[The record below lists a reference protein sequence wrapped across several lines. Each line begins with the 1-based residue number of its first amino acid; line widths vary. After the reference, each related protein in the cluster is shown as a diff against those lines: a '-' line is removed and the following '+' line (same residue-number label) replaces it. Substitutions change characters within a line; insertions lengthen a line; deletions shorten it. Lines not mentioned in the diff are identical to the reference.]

1 MLYCE
6 QIKRIFGVG
15 DYDRRIRDESWEKT
29 FQIQGV
35 AKVHGNVKIETGDL
49 LFFDGRNGLRNRGT
63 SIWDGYVYPFNK
75 ISGATLALAS
85 NRNLAYKNF
94 FGVAASFSESGVTED
109 IGAYLLGLFRYPL
122 RNARS
127 INVGDY
133 ILPAGSG
140 VTLYNQII
148 SVVKSGCSDII
159 GIVAKSGDFK
169 SEVDTVI
176 RSKIMGLNKFSDLK
190 K

>member
-1 MLYCE
+1 M
-6 QIKRIFGVG
+6 G

-29 FQIQGV
+29 FQFQGKT
-35 AKVHGNVKIETGDL
+35 KVHGNIEIEKGDL

-63 SIWDGYVYPFNK
+63 SVWDGYAYPFSK
-75 ISGATLALAS
+75 ISGSTLTLAS
-85 NRNLAYKNF
+85 NRNLAYQNF

-109 IGAYLLGLFRYPL
+109 IGVYLCGLFRYPL

-140 VTLYNQII
+140 VTLYNQVI

-159 GIVAKSGDFK
+159 GIVARHGDFK
-169 SEVDTVI
+169 SDVDMVV
-176 RSKIMGLNKFSDLK
+176 RSKIMGLNRFNSLTK
-190 K
+190 